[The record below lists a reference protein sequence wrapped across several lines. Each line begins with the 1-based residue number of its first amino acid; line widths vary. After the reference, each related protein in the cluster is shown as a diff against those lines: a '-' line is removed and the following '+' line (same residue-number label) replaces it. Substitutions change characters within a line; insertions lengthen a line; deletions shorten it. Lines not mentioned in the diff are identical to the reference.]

1 MLSRPFLS
9 YAAGSLGKTRGTRLS
24 KIPKMTETVN
34 VAWTLK
40 SNLTNLEPMKP
51 TTNPKI
57 SVQKSV
63 ITYFMIDL
71 LSFMQFY
78 DIVTRF
84 TTRFIWNNLLYWNY

>member
-1 MLSRPFLS
+1 
-9 YAAGSLGKTRGTRLS
+9 
-24 KIPKMTETVN
+24 
-34 VAWTLK
+34 
-40 SNLTNLEPMKP
+40 MKP

-84 TTRFIWNNLLYWNY
+84 TTRFI